1 MKKPELLSPAGNFD
15 SLKMAVMAGATA
27 VYFGA
32 KNFNARAKAQ
42 NFGEDF
48 NKAVAF
54 AHMYGVKV
62 YLTLN
67 TLVENDEIASL
78 CCTIQDALKA
88 GVDAFIVQDFGVV
101 NILKNCFPKAIIHAS
116 TQMAINNYLG
126 AVQAEKMGI
135 KRVVLSRETSLEDI
149 KLIKQKTTLEIEYF
163 VQGALCVCF
172 SGNCYLSS
180 CLYGKSG
187 NRGECLQPC
196 RLPYKAILK
205 GNEIANGYLL
215 SAKDF
220 NMSKRLKDLIDAGVD
235 SFKIEG
241 RLRRPAYVYDATK
254 TYRDIIDNNYIVNEN
269 QTTALK
275 KAFNRGDYTEGY
287 FNGNGNIIDEKVQG
301 HKGIQIGSVVGFNK
315 GNKFNVVTIK
325 ASKINRGDVLKIFYN
340 GVEQATITAVDVKQK
355 GNLFEITTTA
365 NVKVGSQV
373 NLILDAVSEEK
384 ALSSKVCLPLKFKI
398 YALTDKPLKLEYTL
412 TYGINSEPKELLG
425 SVTGEVCQK
434 ANSIPLNRQSALESM
449 QKLSETYFD
458 LKEFDFITNGVFVTK
473 KQLNGIRRKAIEQIE
488 AYFLKDCQQE
498 FNEKYIQNTLNFIQ
512 HKKQSKTIEF
522 GERYNS
528 SADFYVVKPSNYLDY
543 DYSKIEHNNAFL
555 YIPSF
560 LPNKDLLVIKDILQ
574 KNESLGVY
582 ATNIGA
588 LNLSNRTIL
597 GAKLN
602 IKNIFAVKEL
612 LNDNV
617 VLVETSPELT
627 KSNFDIINSAFK
639 IDIVQ
644 STFKNFELM
653 TLVHCP
659 IKTLYKNNCANCKY
673 VDGIEYRMQD
683 GTLLKLKRQKIV
695 NCLFYLVKEKW

>member
-1 MKKPELLSPAGNFD
+1 MKKPELLSPAGNFE

-48 NKAVAF
+48 NRAVAF

-67 TLVENDEIASL
+67 TLVENDEIKSL
-78 CCTIQDALKA
+78 CQTIQDALKA

-101 NILKNCFPKAIIHAS
+101 NILKNCFPSAIIHAS
-116 TQMAINNYLG
+116 TQMAINNYEG
-126 AVQAEKMGI
+126 AFFAEKMGI
-135 KRVVLSRETSLEDI
+135 KRIVLSRETSLEDI
-149 KLIKQKTTLEIEYF
+149 KSIKQNTKLEIEYF

-205 GNEIANGYLL
+205 GKEVANGYLL

-241 RLRRPAYVYDATK
+241 RLRRPAYVYEATK
-254 TYRDIIDNNYIVNEN
+254 TYRDIIDNNYIVSNN
-269 QTTALK
+269 QTQALK

-301 HKGIQIGSVVGFNK
+301 HKGIQIGNVVDFNK
-315 GNKFNVVTIK
+315 GNKFNVLTIK

-340 GVEQATITAVDVKQK
+340 GVEQATITAFDVKQK
-355 GNLFEITTTA
+355 GNLFEITTTT
-365 NVKVGSQV
+365 NLKVGSQV
-373 NLILDAVSEEK
+373 NLILDFAEEEK
-384 ALSSKVCLPLKFKI
+384 ALSCKVCLPIKFTLT
-398 YALTDKPLKLEYTL
+398 ALANRPLKLEYSL
-412 TYGINSEPKELLG
+412 IYGINSEPKELLG
-425 SVTGEVCQK
+425 SVIGEVCQK
-434 ANSIPLNRQSALESM
+434 ANSIPLSRQSALESM

-458 LKEFDFITNGVFVTK
+458 LKDFELITDGVFVTK
-473 KQLNGIRRKAIEQIE
+473 KQLNEIRRKAIEQIE
-488 AYFLKDCQQE
+488 EHFLKESSIYFDGE
-498 FNEKYIQNTLNFIQ
+498 YINNTLNFIQ

-522 GERYNS
+522 GECYNS
-528 SADFYVVKPSNYLDY
+528 KADFYIVKPSNYLTY
-543 DYSKIEHNNAFL
+543 DYSKITHKNAFL
-555 YIPSF
+555 YVPSF
-560 LPNKDLLVIKDILQ
+560 LPNNDLIAIKDILQ
-574 KNESLGVY
+574 KHKNLGVY
-582 ATNIGA
+582 ATNIGSI
-588 LNLSNRTIL
+588 NLSKRTIL

-612 LNDNV
+612 LNENV
-617 VLVETSPELT
+617 VLIETSPEL
-627 KSNFDIINSAFK
+627 SQENFNIINSAFS

-644 STFKNFELM
+644 SSFNNFELM

-659 IKTLYKNNCANCKY
+659 IKTIYKNNCANCKY

-695 NCLFYLVKEKW
+695 SCLFYLVKE